1 MRPPVSPTLPI
12 NPLLAKKVLGLIV
25 IINLQVGGPGHLFT
39 QDQVLSKQTQSEW
52 LNLKGQEVYN
62 FAANVAIYHQKNQS
76 DVLFIFRLGD
86 LHIRTMCI

>member
-25 IINLQVGGPGHLFT
+25 IINLQVVGPGHLFT

-52 LNLKGQEVYN
+52 LNLKG
-62 FAANVAIYHQKNQS
+62 
-76 DVLFIFRLGD
+76 
-86 LHIRTMCI
+86 